1 MKIKWILAP
10 VLLLALVSC
19 TKSIA
24 VESDNDA
31 PAHNFHNGKV
41 GTAARQLLSDEQFRS
56 LRVEV
61 QYMTGFKPDSVALA
75 NLRRFLFTHLH
86 KPAGITIVTTEIE
99 PVADSVLTMEQ
110 IAAIEKANR
119 TEYSMGKQLAIYI
132 LYTNGYFTNDKML
145 GYAYKNT
152 SAVMFGK
159 NLQDIA
165 ADTRKLDKTGL
176 ETRVLQHEVAH
187 LMGLVNVGTP
197 LQSSHKNDKAGKHCK
212 NKNCLMYHLV
222 DTDELP
228 GLLLKKPVPKLDEA
242 CLEDLRANGGK

>member
-1 MKIKWILAP
+1 MKIKILLVP
-10 VLLLALVSC
+10 LLLLVFSSC

-24 VESDNDA
+24 VEKDDDA
-31 PAHNFHNGKV
+31 PGHNFDNGRV

-56 LRVEV
+56 LKVEV
-61 QYMTGFKPDSVALA
+61 QYMTGFKPDSAALV
-75 NLRRFLFTHLH
+75 NLRRFLYEHLH
-86 KPAGITIVTTEIE
+86 KPGGITIETTEI
-99 PVADSVLTMEQ
+99 PATTDSVMSMAQ
-110 IAAIEKANR
+110 ILAVEKANR
-119 TEYSMGKQLAIYI
+119 TAFTGGKQLSIYI
-132 LYTNGYFTNDKML
+132 LYTNGYYTQNQML

-165 ADTRKLDKTGL
+165 NDKRKLNRTSL

-187 LMGLVNVGTP
+187 LMGLVNVGTTP
-197 LQSSHKNDKAGKHCK
+197 QSNHKDDKNGKHCR
-212 NKNCLMYHLV
+212 NKNCLMYHLA